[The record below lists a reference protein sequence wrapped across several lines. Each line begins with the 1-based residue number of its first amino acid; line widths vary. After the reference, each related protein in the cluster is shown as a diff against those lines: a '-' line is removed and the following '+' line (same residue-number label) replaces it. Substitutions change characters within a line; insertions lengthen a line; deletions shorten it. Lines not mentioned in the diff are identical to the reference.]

1 MGVNDQE
8 KNKNKKTKK
17 QSLYVDITKD
27 ITSVGKTCLR
37 IIHLA
42 GLVENVL

>member
-8 KNKNKKTKK
+8 KKKKY